1 MKKRLRSHSIFVL
14 LVFLLGSCQLF
25 DKDEQ
30 KPSYITVDSVS
41 ISPNYPDY
49 GTTSQQISDVWVYA
63 NDNSIGCFELPARI
77 PILAVGNT
85 KLTFIAGVKVNGISA
100 TRITYPFYSDTIC
113 YANLSPDY
121 TLHFKPVFKFDPSS
135 VITFNEDFESAGII
149 FEAADTT
156 SNYAPIDATNQLSD
170 VFVNTQDHSEVS
182 NWSGVINLDT
192 AKNVTKIQ
200 TVSAYT
206 LPKNGTYTFLE
217 FNYKC
222 STYLT
227 VGLAAYTSSTITNND
242 IVVYKPSC
250 TWKKAYVNLTN
261 TVSGATNAL
270 NYRVYFYAGLRLGA
284 TSDVVFLDNIKLIH
298 AKASKSKKIIQK

>member
-14 LVFLLGSCQLF
+14 LAFLLGSCQLF

-41 ISPNYPDY
+41 IAPDY
-49 GTTSQQISDVWVYA
+49 ANFGTNSHQISDVWVYA
-63 NDNSIGCFELPARI
+63 NDVTIGCFELPAKI
-77 PILAVGNT
+77 PILATGNT
-85 KLTFIAGVKVNGISA
+85 KLSFEAGIKVNGISA
-100 TRITYPFYSDTIC
+100 TRTTYPFYSDTIC

-121 TLHFKPVFKFDPSS
+121 NLHFKPVFKFYPTAIIS
-135 VITFNEDFESAGII
+135 FNEDFESAGII
-149 FEAADTT
+149 FESADT
-156 SNYAPIDATNQLSD
+156 SSKYAPINATNQLSN
-170 VFVNTQDHSEVS
+170 VFVNTQNYTEVS

-192 AKNVTKIQ
+192 AKNITKIR
-200 TVSAYT
+200 TVSAYS
-206 LPKNGTYTFLE
+206 LPKNGTFTFLE

-242 IVVYKPSC
+242 IVVYKPTC
-250 TWKKAYVNLTN
+250 TWKKAYVNLTT

-270 NYRVYFYAGLRLGA
+270 NYRVYFYGGLRSGA
-284 TSDVVFLDNIKLIH
+284 TSDIILLDNIKLIH
-298 AKASKSKKIIQK
+298 APSSKSKK